1 MIRIGILGA
10 DGRMGHELIKEVTLL
25 ENTCL
30 SAAIVPSFSKSK
42 GLSVNKVADDE
53 QLTKIIFTDN
63 LTTELDKIDVLIDF
77 SVPEA
82 TLEHLAIA
90 SKKNIAIVIGT
101 TGFSELQKEKITQY
115 AQQMPIILSPNMS
128 IGVNVVYELLALAA
142 QALSHTDIE
151 IIEMHHRH
159 KVDAPSG
166 TALKLGEV
174 IADTLG
180 RDLKTDAIFGREGK
194 EGPRAA
200 KTIGFSTIR
209 GGDVVGDH
217 TVIFADIG
225 ERIEITHKASS
236 RATFAKGA
244 VKAAIWL
251 YDKPHGMYDM
261 KAVLGFK

>member
-1 MIRIGILGA
+1 MIKIGILGA
-10 DGRMGHELIKEVTLL
+10 DGRMGHELIKEISSL

-30 SAAIVPSFSKSK
+30 TAAIVTSFSKFK
-42 GLSVNKVADDE
+42 GTCVNKVIDDA
-53 QLTKIIFTDN
+53 QFAALNFTDN
-63 LTTELDKIDVLIDF
+63 LNAELDNIDVLIDF

-90 SKKNIAIVIGT
+90 SKKGLAIVIGT
-101 TGFSELQKEKITQY
+101 TGFSELQKKQIAEY
-115 AQQMPIILSPNMS
+115 AQKMPIILSPNMS

-142 QALSHTDIE
+142 QALAHTDIE

-159 KVDAPSG
+159 KIDAPSG

-174 IADTLG
+174 IAETLG

-194 EGPRAA
+194 EGPREA

-251 YDKPHGMYDM
+251 KGKANGMYDM